1 MTASRDPLDYAETLL
16 EALDNAGIALV
27 ITLDRGA
34 AGLERLYFN
43 RALCTL
49 MGRTPEEVARA
60 SVLEAVV
67 PEDRPRLME
76 VRQRL
81 LAGGAAPMFLETV
94 MVRPDGRR
102 VPVEFGSALKHLPEG
117 YVSLTFLRDVSER
130 RALQAQQLEADRLST
145 VGALCAGLAHEINNP
160 LTYVLLHLGGLRRSL
175 DRWIPEPA
183 ARAHV
188 AGVLDTIIEGSERVS
203 AAVRAL
209 LVFADPAPQRRGSV
223 RLREVV
229 EGALRMSVPMVEPRA
244 HVVAELDDVPPLDGD
259 AARLGQAVL
268 NIILDAALAFD
279 SDDRERN
286 AIHVRLFGDD
296 THAIVE
302 VADNGRAVDR
312 AATAFEPFFPAR
324 GATSTGLGLAVTRAI
339 TAAVGGSVTVA
350 PRAPDAGGGVVVTM
364 RLPRR

>member
-1 MTASRDPLDYAETLL
+1 MTASRDPLDYAPTLL
-16 EALDNAGIALV
+16 EALDAAGIALV
-27 ITLDRGA
+27 ITLDRGE
-34 AGLERLYFN
+34 AGVDRLYHN
-43 RALCTL
+43 RSFAAL
-49 MGRTPEEVARA
+49 MGRSDAELAHTRVFDSVAEE
-60 SVLEAVV
+60 E
-67 PEDRPRLME
+67 RPRLLE
-76 VRQRL
+76 LRQRVA
-81 LAGGAAPMFLETV
+81 AGEPAPMFLETV
-94 MVRPDGRR
+94 VARPDGTR
-102 VPVEFGSALKHLPEG
+102 VPVEFGSAAHHG
-117 YVSLTFLRDVSER
+117 ASGVVTLTFLRDVSER
-130 RALQAQQLEADRLST
+130 RALQARLLESDRLST

-188 AGVLDTIIEGSERVS
+188 AGVLDTIIEGNERVS

-209 LVFADPAPQRRGSV
+209 LVFADPAPQRRGAV

-268 NIILDAALAFD
+268 NVILDAALAFD
-279 SDDRERN
+279 SDDRDRN

-296 THAIVE
+296 SHAIVE